1 MKCYE
6 GEAANWLTSQRRHWI
21 SGKQWGPK
29 IRLQSPLQEAFKIDS
44 LICAQIWLRMWSRSW
59 IMKKMLTLKISQS
72 IFILPHSKKNK
83 NASSLVLPASESV
96 NEFYSEWLVPSEWQV
111 TKQLREWVREATRRI
126 AEEVSGW
133 ASEWVRERAHC
144 GTNQR
149 AKQEWI
155 IDDQQAVEMKLRCR
169 PEEHHPA
176 ASHHLLRS
184 QRAHPA
190 VSPSCQHSSS
200 SSCLK

>member
-6 GEAANWLTSQRRHWI
+6 SKAANWLTSQRRHWI
-21 SGKQWGPK
+21 SGKQWSPK
-29 IRLQSPLQEAFKIDS
+29 IRLQSLLQEVFEIVS
-44 LICAQIWLRMWSRSW
+44 LICAQIWPRMWSQSW
-59 IMKKMLTLKISQS
+59 IKKKCWPSRFHKAFSFSLTV
-72 IFILPHSKKNK
+72 KNRK
-83 NASSLVLPASESV
+83 ASSLVLSASESV
-96 NEFYSEWLVPSEWQV
+96 NEFCSEWLVPSEWQV
-111 TKQLREWVREATRRI
+111 TEQLREWVREATRRI

-133 ASEWVRERAHC
+133 ASEWVREGAHC

-155 IDDQQAVEMKLRCR
+155 IDDQQAVEMKLHCR
-169 PEEHHPA
+169 PVEHHPA

-190 VSPSCQHSSS
+190 VSSSCQYSSS